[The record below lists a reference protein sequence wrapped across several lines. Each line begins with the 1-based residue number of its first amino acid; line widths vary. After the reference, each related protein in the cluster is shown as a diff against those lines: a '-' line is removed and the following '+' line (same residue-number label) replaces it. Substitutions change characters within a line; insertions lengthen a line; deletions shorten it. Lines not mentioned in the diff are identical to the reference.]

1 MRSFAVMAH
10 HCPTNFIADDAHGDD
25 AFGGHRTIAESL
37 AHSIR
42 ARDASMSIALVGRF
56 GIGKSLIVRL
66 LAKLLERDPYSTVIV
81 FNVWVHRGDVLR
93 RVFMKVLL
101 ETLAAKNWISPAART
116 NAEQA
121 MTRGPNVFR
130 ALSRPAAASVAALW
144 AVMAFAVIVF
154 NAFHAIQFPLDV
166 LGRFLFT
173 GGEAAILF
181 VVFTVLAA
189 VALWRLNP
197 DLPIAAAFAP
207 QGWSRTMAE
216 TWTAPDLT
224 SIEFQESFKI
234 AVTAALA
241 EKPKKRLVIA
251 LDDIDRLE
259 RDDARNVVDAL
270 RIFLDL
276 RDHADVGALMQQVWF
291 ITPFNPQKPEVLPG
305 DLRERLFD
313 RQTVVPPPVL
323 PMVSGYFQRQFRV
336 VLEKHTD
343 VEAIEL
349 YSMVAEAW
357 KSDPDAIT
365 PRRINRF
372 LNGIAT
378 LHEEWR
384 CAIPLKSIV
393 HFVLKGLDKPFSY
406 NDVSTAEAIAGLPG
420 WPTHLAALFFHIQP
434 QRVAAVQHEPR
445 MRLAIETGDAEV
457 LHAVSEIE
465 HFAETSEQIVRSM
478 ETNLE
483 QSPEMLMHAAKA
495 FALLT
500 DPPYERVWQKL
511 IAAAVKRQTWPVAES
526 SLSGLRMLL
535 LRCDAEQRRAIEK
548 VLLQNISAGVQLG
561 RVSEIPALETWF
573 ANADAFAKDHLVP
586 IHEIIAGSA
595 RFRTEVLH
603 AIFEGRFHWPVDPQI
618 VVGDELLEAIVEICR
633 GADPLV
639 YLPTIRRLIELCRNS
654 DWTSA
659 IEKMT
664 ETLNMASALTP
675 AHPSAAA
682 ILQVFLLLEEIT
694 KNAAAT
700 ERLDWY
706 ISRFVSVLIAAGID
720 KSLVAPATAIAIA
733 VTRGAHVEEKPE
745 GGMFSVNAKNF
756 RRAIDFVREP
766 HSEPDLVRAGSELLR
781 TLGIDR
787 PLQPSESWR
796 RLAVAVEEAKHNEPP
811 LGGS

>member
-1 MRSFAVMAH
+1 MAH

-56 GIGKSLIVRL
+56 GIGKSLVVRL
-66 LAKLLERDPYSTVIV
+66 LAKLLERDPYCTIVV

-93 RVFMKVLL
+93 RAFMKALL
-101 ETLAAKNWISPAART
+101 EKLAETNWISPAART

-121 MTRGPNVFR
+121 MTRVPNVSR
-130 ALSRPAAASVAALW
+130 ALSRPAAAAMAALW
-144 AVMAFAVIVF
+144 AVVAFTVIVF
-154 NAFHAIQFPLDV
+154 NAFRAIQFPLDV
-166 LGRFLFT
+166 LGRFLVT
-173 GGEAAILF
+173 GGEAAVLF
-181 VVFTVLAA
+181 IVFTMLIATTVWL
-189 VALWRLNP
+189 LTPN
-197 DLPIAAAFAP
+197 LPIAAAFAP
-207 QGWSRTMAE
+207 QGWSRTTTE

-234 AVTAALA
+234 AIEAALA
-241 EKPKKRLVIA
+241 NKPKKRLVIA

-259 RDDARNVVDAL
+259 KDDARNVGDAL

-276 RDHADVGALMQQVWF
+276 RDHAGVAKLMQQIWF
-291 ITPFNPQKPEVLPG
+291 ITPFNPQARDVLPS

-323 PMVSGYFQRQFRV
+323 PMASRYFQQQFHV
-336 VLEKHTD
+336 VLEKHTN

-357 KSDPDAIT
+357 NSDPDTIT

-372 LNGIAT
+372 LNSIAA
-378 LHEEWR
+378 LHEEWQ
-384 CAIPLKSIV
+384 CAIPLKSIA
-393 HFVLKGLDKPFSY
+393 HFVLKGLEKPFTY
-406 NDVSTAEAIAGLPG
+406 NDVSTAQAVAGLPD
-420 WPTHLAALFFHIQP
+420 WPTHMAAMFFHIRP
-434 QRVAAVQHEPR
+434 ERVAAVQYEPR
-445 MRLAIETGDAEV
+445 MRLAIETGDAEA

-500 DPPYERVWQKL
+500 DPSYERIWQML
-511 IAAAVKRQTWPVAES
+511 IAAAMKRQTWPVAES
-526 SLSGLRMLL
+526 SLSGLRILL
-535 LRCDAEQRRAIEK
+535 LRCNAEQRRAIEK
-548 VLLQNISAGVQLG
+548 VLLQNITAGVQLG
-561 RVSEIPALETWF
+561 RVSEIPALETWI
-573 ANADAFAKDHLVP
+573 ANAEAFADDHLVP

-595 RFRTEVLH
+595 RFRIEILR
-603 AIFEGRFHWPVDPQI
+603 AIFEGRFHWPVDPPI
-618 VVGDELLEAIVEICR
+618 VVGDELWEAIVEICR

-639 YLPTIRRLIELCRNS
+639 YLPTIRRLIELGRNS
-654 DWTSA
+654 DWTPA

-664 ETLNMASALTP
+664 DTLNTASAINP
-675 AHPSAAA
+675 AHPSAVA

-694 KNAAAT
+694 KNVAAT

-720 KSLVAPATAIAIA
+720 KSLATPATAIAIA
-733 VTRGAHVEEKPE
+733 VTRGPDIEEKAE
-745 GGMFSVNAKNF
+745 GGMFPVNAKNF
-756 RRAIDFVREP
+756 RRAIDFVRESP
-766 HSEPDLVRAGSELLR
+766 DGEPDLVRAGAELLR
-781 TLGIDR
+781 TLGIHR

-796 RLAVAVEEAKHNEPP
+796 RLAAAVEEAKHNEPP